1 MTIKKE
7 PLVGSFISTAG
18 GIDLSV
24 HRALEIG
31 CNTMQ
36 IFTKSNR
43 MWKSKPLTDKEITA
57 FKKNV
62 KEADLKKIAVH
73 ASYLINIASNN
84 PETEKKSVAA
94 LIEEVQRCELL
105 DIPYLVLHPGSHTG
119 AGMEKGIETI
129 AKNLDIVFK
138 KAPGSSIICL
148 ETMAGQ
154 GTNLGS
160 TFEQI
165 SDIIN
170 AAKKND
176 RLGVCLD
183 TCHIFTAGYDITT
196 PKKYEEVIE
205 QFDKIIGIKRLKCI
219 HLNDSKMPLGSNKDR
234 HANLGQGLISLKA
247 FECLMNDKRLEHVP
261 KHLETPDESLYPKE
275 IILLRKMV
283 K

>member
-7 PLVGSFISTAG
+7 SLVGSFISTAG

-43 MWKSKPLTDKEITA
+43 MWKTKSLTDTEIIA

-62 KEADLKKIAVH
+62 KEAGLKKIAVH

-94 LIEEVQRCELL
+94 LIEEIQRCELL

-119 AGMEKGIETI
+119 AGIEKGIETI
-129 AKNLDIVFK
+129 AKNLDVIFQNTS
-138 KAPGSSIICL
+138 GSSIICL

-165 SDIIN
+165 RDIIN
-170 AAKKND
+170 ATKEND

-183 TCHIFTAGYDITT
+183 TCHIFAAGYDITT

-205 QFDKIIGIKRLKCI
+205 QFDKIIGLKRLTCI

-234 HANLGQGLISLKA
+234 HANLGQGLIPLKT

-261 KHLETPDESLYPKE
+261 KHLETPDESLYPEE
-275 IILLRKMV
+275 IILLKKMV